1 MRSDMTRRGRISAII
16 VAALVAVPSG
26 FAATSSATP
35 AKDPVLTARHLNQH
49 ASIKVFSAA
58 GAVRLIAWPHDSL
71 EVRGTITPAHRYY
84 AGGDAN
90 GVKLGVEEPAGSKPA
105 RGDLTVFL
113 PAGTEVSV
121 KTVNGDIDATD
132 VSGWFYTIGG
142 HVHVS
147 GTAASID
154 IEAMRGDVEVR
165 ATVPW
170 LRARSGEGRMTV
182 RGTLQDVDA
191 STISGALDV
200 ASDAILRGQFA
211 SVSGDIHYAGAPA
224 ARAILDFSDHSGAVD
239 LEISPSASGT
249 YALSTVT
256 GTISTG
262 FTQVRPVSQSGHAVR
277 LNLGRGGADVT
288 VRTFKGAI
296 RVRPQ

>member
-1 MRSDMTRRGRISAII
+1 MLSDMKSRGRIGA
-16 VAALVAVPSG
+16 VVLAALVAVPSG
-26 FAATSSATP
+26 IAANRSATP
-35 AKDPVLTARHLNQH
+35 EKDHVLTARHLNQH

-71 EVRGTITPAHRYY
+71 EVRGTITPARRYY
-84 AGGDAN
+84 AGGNAN
-90 GVKLGVEEPAGSKPA
+90 GFKFGVEEPPGSKPA

-121 KTVNGDIDATD
+121 KTADGDIDATD

-142 HVHVS
+142 HVHIS
-147 GTAASID
+147 GTATSID

-170 LRARSGEGRMTV
+170 LRARSGEGRMTI
-182 RGTLQDVDA
+182 RGALQDVDA
-191 STISGALDV
+191 STVSGALDV
-200 ASDAILRGQFA
+200 ESAAILRGQFA

-239 LEISPSASGT
+239 LEIPPSASGIF
-249 YALSTVT
+249 ALSTVS

-262 FTQVRPVSQSGHAVR
+262 LTQVRPVSQGAHAVR
-277 LNLGRGGADVT
+277 FNLGRGGADVT

-296 RVRPQ
+296 RVHPQ

>member
-1 MRSDMTRRGRISAII
+1 MRSELKSSGRIGA
-16 VAALVAVPSG
+16 VVLAVLVAVPTGVAS
-26 FAATSSATP
+26 SRSATP
-35 AKDPVLTARHLNQH
+35 PREPVLTARHLNRR
-49 ASIKVFSAA
+49 ASIKVFNAA
-58 GAVRLIAWPHDSL
+58 GAVRLIAWAHDSL
-71 EVRGTITPAHRYY
+71 EVLGTITPARRYY

-90 GVKLGVEEPAGSKPA
+90 GVKFGVEEPPGSKPA

-121 KTVNGDIDATD
+121 KTANGDIDATD

-147 GTAASID
+147 GTATSID

-182 RGTLQDVDA
+182 RGALQDVDA

-200 ASDAILRGQFA
+200 ASETILRGQFA
-211 SVSGDIHYAGAPA
+211 SVSGEIHYAGAPA

-239 LEISPSASGT
+239 LAIAPSASGT
-249 YALSTVT
+249 YSLSTVT
-256 GTISTG
+256 GTISTA
-262 FTQVRPVSQSGHAVR
+262 FTPVRPVSQSEHAVR

-296 RVRPQ
+296 RVHPQ